1 MFKKKRFLGFC
12 LKANPQSG
20 ISTADVSKII
30 VSESL
35 LCQNHKFQ
43 FLQKAH
49 VCCNCPSRGTTG
61 GVCVRM
67 CVRVRVR
74 ARTSSGIIASP
85 QFYCQKR
92 KAIKA
97 INEVTEFRFIGISGH
112 LCAIKQQLEK
122 SKVCRRPFRH
132 HMKIIWFNAPS
143 ETFSNGKSA
152 AFAID
157 IVCSIK

>member
-1 MFKKKRFLGFC
+1 MFVVIVPRVG
-12 LKANPQSG
+12 PQ
-20 ISTADVSKII
+20 A
-30 VSESL
+30 
-35 LCQNHKFQ
+35 
-43 FLQKAH
+43 
-49 VCCNCPSRGTTG
+49 
-61 GVCVRM
+61 VCVCERA
-67 CVRVRVR
+67 CVCVCAR
-74 ARTSSGIIASP
+74 AAARASSP

-122 SKVCRRPFRH
+122 SKVCLRPFRH

-157 IVCSIK
+157 IVCSIKQIALFHIN